1 MTERNDVRGFR
12 TGRKNS
18 LKIFIALLFALFFV
32 LFCGN
37 MTTVHAESKAKGQIV
52 MSIEKATIGQGFIM
66 EPQHVIFTKVIR
78 WRQLRCGS
86 LQSLEEGTITMVVYR
101 VVFIFRKYQIRDVV
115 R

>member
-52 MSIEKATIGQGFIM
+52 MSIEKASGTRSKWNHSPSAAATIQAF
-66 EPQHVIFTKVIR
+66 H
-78 WRQLRCGS
+78 S
-86 LQSLEEGTITMVVYR
+86 
-101 VVFIFRKYQIRDVV
+101 V

>member
-66 EPQHVIFTKVIR
+66 EPQYVDFYEGDTLATITV
-78 WRQLRCGS
+78 RQLTKLGRRYNYDGRI
-86 LQSLEEGTITMVVYR
+86 QSGFYLSEI
-101 VVFIFRKYQIRDVV
+101 
-115 R
+115 